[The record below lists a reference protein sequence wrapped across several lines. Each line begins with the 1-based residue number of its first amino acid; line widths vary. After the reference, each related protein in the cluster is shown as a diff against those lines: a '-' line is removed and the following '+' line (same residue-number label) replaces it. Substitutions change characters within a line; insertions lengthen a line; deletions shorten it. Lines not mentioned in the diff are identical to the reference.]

1 MKNKIFFT
9 ISLIFVFLELNL
21 LAQELEINSSKIQ
34 YDNNNKV
41 TIFEG
46 NVELLDE
53 KGNKLFSEYA
63 RYDKINQRVET
74 TGTTKIITSKGFEV
88 LSSNVIFD
96 NKEKIILSKYKTQ
109 IIDGD
114 NNKIL
119 VDMFNYSTLTNIFFS
134 KGDIKVIDV
143 YNNNYSFSE
152 IYIDENKKKII
163 GSDVKAF
170 LNQKNIGAPSSENE
184 PRFFANTFDLSESV
198 NTFEKGIFTYCKNKK
213 DEKCPP
219 WTLQSKKIKHD
230 LAKKTIYYE
239 NVVLKV
245 YDFPIFFSPKFSHP
259 DPTVKRRSGLLAP
272 SLTNS
277 TTLGSGVS
285 LPYFLNIANDRDL
298 TLSPKLYFNENPLM
312 LAEYRQDFK
321 ESYLIVDAG
330 YTSGYKKKNNKKTG
344 GDRSH
349 IFARFNK
356 KLINE
361 NEKKS
366 DLEIN
371 LQNASNDTYFKVH
384 DINTLLVDKDKN
396 ILENTIDYSYQNK
409 DLFFGLSP
417 SIYEDTNKSGHLRNE
432 YLLPMS
438 IEKNLLASAKYGLV
452 DLSSSLKI
460 RNYETNKQTN
470 FFINNFNW
478 SSNKWINKL
487 GLENKFEGLIK
498 TVNYKARNTSEYKNE
513 NSNAEISSV
522 VGYFSKLRLY
532 KNNFSK
538 KNLHTLTPKVL
549 IRYAPG
555 HMRPIDKGR
564 LNYQNLFNL
573 SKINEPDVIESGF
586 SSSLGFE
593 YKKNKINENKNIGD
607 EILSFAVGQVVSD
620 RENMDIPSSTSL
632 NQRFSDVVG
641 EAKYNVSQKINLN
654 YNFSID
660 QNYKKFNYNE
670 ISSDISFNKAKFNI
684 GYLQERFHIGD
695 QEFVSAG
702 VDYRVNES
710 NELNF
715 STKRNLLTSSAEF
728 YNLSYNYI
736 NDCLK
741 AGIAYRREFYTDR
754 DIESDNRL
762 MFTISIIP
770 FAQINSP
777 AFTK

>member
-9 ISLIFVFLELNL
+9 IGLIFVFLELNL

-96 NKEKIILSKYKTQ
+96 NKEKLILSKYKTQ
-109 IIDGD
+109 IIDAD

-184 PRFFANTFDLSESV
+184 PRFFANTFDLSENV

-285 LPYFLNIANDRDL
+285 LPYFLNIAND
-298 TLSPKLYFNENPLM
+298 YNN
-312 LAEYRQDFK
+312 
-321 ESYLIVDAG
+321 I
-330 YTSGYKKKNNKKTG
+330 YK
-344 GDRSH
+344 S
-349 IFARFNK
+349 
-356 KLINE
+356 
-361 NEKKS
+361 
-366 DLEIN
+366 
-371 LQNASNDTYFKVH
+371 
-384 DINTLLVDKDKN
+384 
-396 ILENTIDYSYQNK
+396 
-409 DLFFGLSP
+409 
-417 SIYEDTNKSGHLRNE
+417 
-432 YLLPMS
+432 
-438 IEKNLLASAKYGLV
+438 
-452 DLSSSLKI
+452 
-460 RNYETNKQTN
+460 
-470 FFINNFNW
+470 
-478 SSNKWINKL
+478 
-487 GLENKFEGLIK
+487 
-498 TVNYKARNTSEYKNE
+498 
-513 NSNAEISSV
+513 
-522 VGYFSKLRLY
+522 
-532 KNNFSK
+532 
-538 KNLHTLTPKVL
+538 
-549 IRYAPG
+549 
-555 HMRPIDKGR
+555 
-564 LNYQNLFNL
+564 
-573 SKINEPDVIESGF
+573 
-586 SSSLGFE
+586 
-593 YKKNKINENKNIGD
+593 
-607 EILSFAVGQVVSD
+607 
-620 RENMDIPSSTSL
+620 
-632 NQRFSDVVG
+632 
-641 EAKYNVSQKINLN
+641 
-654 YNFSID
+654 
-660 QNYKKFNYNE
+660 
-670 ISSDISFNKAKFNI
+670 
-684 GYLQERFHIGD
+684 
-695 QEFVSAG
+695 
-702 VDYRVNES
+702 
-710 NELNF
+710 
-715 STKRNLLTSSAEF
+715 
-728 YNLSYNYI
+728 
-736 NDCLK
+736 
-741 AGIAYRREFYTDR
+741 
-754 DIESDNRL
+754 
-762 MFTISIIP
+762 
-770 FAQINSP
+770 
-777 AFTK
+777 